1 MTAGNT
7 GPPRRRWADADGIS
21 ALQKAVITALQGS
34 PYTVIDTEGGF
45 EVQPESD
52 YDERWRGAMSRGR
65 RHSEL
70 RWVVKERPGSYAV
83 TDVVSS
89 LRWSAGL
96 TGFDMSG
103 YKQVGRDPSFS
114 RTNIWALTDTGGIER
129 VADFRFNS
137 REGRDVIRLAA
148 RQLGLKERL
157 PRSVQVT
164 IAGVAAMILA
174 AVGLFS
180 WLKSHP
186 GNHGPSPSAVTVN
199 AARVQLVDAAHGVV
213 TSTTLDNLNAGF
225 AFRSCSSSGGFP
237 YRGELTLHF
246 DIPGGP
252 QHVEA
257 LNTIVGQLITAGWT
271 DGLPPGHRDRG
282 DPLVPDEVATLHRG
296 EIAAHVRR
304 GNPVNHG
311 PVIELEGPC
320 GSMRAT
326 QRHPGYVWD
335 VTEEVR

>member
-21 ALQKAVITALQGS
+21 ALQKAVITALQDS

-45 EVQPESD
+45 EGQPESD

-103 YKQVGRDPSFS
+103 YKQVGRVPSFS

-137 REGRDVIRLAA
+137 KTR
-148 RQLGLKERL
+148 
-157 PRSVQVT
+157 
-164 IAGVAAMILA
+164 
-174 AVGLFS
+174 F
-180 WLKSHP
+180 KSESNCVK
-186 GNHGPSPSAVTVN
+186 GN
-199 AARVQLVDAAHGVV
+199 R
-213 TSTTLDNLNAGF
+213 TSCTCF
-225 AFRSCSSSGGFP
+225 ICWQ
-237 YRGELTLHF
+237 E
-246 DIPGGP
+246 
-252 QHVEA
+252 
-257 LNTIVGQLITAGWT
+257 W
-271 DGLPPGHRDRG
+271 
-282 DPLVPDEVATLHRG
+282 
-296 EIAAHVRR
+296 
-304 GNPVNHG
+304 
-311 PVIELEGPC
+311 
-320 GSMRAT
+320 
-326 QRHPGYVWD
+326 
-335 VTEEVR
+335 